1 MNKIKLTKLIHKHA
15 QIIGLLLLVLFSIF
29 STNYYSSYKKNQ
41 IEELQKTLENI
52 YLKKTT
58 IFIIENLKP
67 RFEIIDFKI
76 ETGDT
81 FEKILNEINISKNEK
96 KKVLNKISK
105 FKFVNKLYKGQKIS
119 FKVDRKNPVKI
130 LEFSV
135 QTSKTKKIHFSR
147 NTKIDNFEYKEIE
160 KKLTQ
165 TILYKEAE
173 ITNSLYAVAIDI
185 GIQPNV
191 IIDFARIYGFQIDF
205 QRDIWKN
212 DIFQIVYETFLD
224 ENGKI

>member
-29 STNYYSSYKKNQ
+29 STNYYSSHKKNQ
-41 IEELQKTLENI
+41 IEALQKTLENI

-96 KKVLNKISK
+96 KK
-105 FKFVNKLYKGQKIS
+105 F
-119 FKVDRKNPVKI
+119 
-130 LEFSV
+130 
-135 QTSKTKKIHFSR
+135 
-147 NTKIDNFEYKEIE
+147 
-160 KKLTQ
+160 
-165 TILYKEAE
+165 
-173 ITNSLYAVAIDI
+173 
-185 GIQPNV
+185 
-191 IIDFARIYGFQIDF
+191 
-205 QRDIWKN
+205 
-212 DIFQIVYETFLD
+212 
-224 ENGKI
+224 